1 MNDRKESQKASQRK
15 LEANTK
21 RFLDIFADN
30 NSVDKSINQEP
41 VQAEH
46 VNFKVIFKN
55 TYRSFGLNLN
65 ILCI

>member
-1 MNDRKESQKASQRK
+1 MNDRKESQKASQRN

-41 VQAEH
+41 VQAKH

-55 TYRSFGLNLN
+55 KNVHTQVLVR
-65 ILCI
+65 I